1 MISDAIKLSIGQS
14 EDSTFDDFLSSDF
27 GNINIDLEEKN
38 IDKKISKKD
47 VPKKGQLFWKKIKIN
62 NI

>member
-27 GNINIDLEEKN
+27 GNINIDIEVNNK
-38 IDKKISKKD
+38 DKKINKKD
-47 VPKKGQLFWKKIKIN
+47 VPKKGQLF
-62 NI
+62 